1 MDSYYTINTGVF
13 VASVDRET
21 NEITYT
27 DHLPETGRPIID
39 RVLAWGRGQNSNHV
53 VDASGH
59 FDRRQTEQLRRL
71 LRSEFTKNN
80 YNVYGSW
87 RKGYELTVGN
97 EYVGVT
103 NGHGSHFR
111 VYYRRSKEN

>member
-1 MDSYYTINTGVF
+1 MDNLATIVRDDFT
-13 VASVDRET
+13 ATVDRET
-21 NEITYT
+21 NQITYT
-27 DHLPETGRPIID
+27 DNVHPLIAQ
-39 RVLAWGRGQNSNHV
+39 VLAWGREQNSNHV
-53 VDASGH
+53 VDNIGY
-59 FDRRQTEQLRRL
+59 FDRCQTEQLRRL